1 MFKINSPLI
10 ALSALIAVG
19 VVTFDGLSAR
29 TSNTA
34 ATNIAARFPAPDQ
47 TFAAYTPDP
56 APRTVNIDRAA
67 AKTFVPNG
75 DCVHE
80 HWPYIADECLV
91 SDEGV
96 PVKPVRTIKIE
107 RPTKTPA
114 GKVMVASTANP
125 IR

>member
-10 ALSALIAVG
+10 ALSALIAIG

-29 TSNTA
+29 TSNDA
-34 ATNIAARFPAPDQ
+34 ATNVAERFPAPDQ
-47 TFAAYTPDP
+47 TFTAYAPATEIVNAGHAAT
-56 APRTVNIDRAA
+56 R
-67 AKTFVPNG
+67 TFVPSS

-107 RPTKTPA
+107 RRTKVPA
-114 GKVMVASTANP
+114 GKVMIASSADP

>member
-1 MFKINSPLI
+1 MFRINSPLI
-10 ALSALIAVG
+10 ALSALIAIG
-19 VVTFDGLSAR
+19 VVTLDGLNAR

-34 ATNIAARFPAPDQ
+34 ATNVAERFPAQDQ
-47 TFAAYTPDP
+47 TFAAYVP
-56 APRTVNIDRAA
+56 ATEIVNAGHAA
-67 AKTFVPNG
+67 TKTFVPSS

-96 PVKPVRTIKIE
+96 PVKPLRTIKIE
-107 RPTKTPA
+107 RPTKAPA
-114 GKVMVASTANP
+114 GKVMIASTANP

>member
-29 TSNTA
+29 TPNTA
-34 ATNIAARFPAPDQ
+34 ATNIAARFPAQDQ
-47 TFAAYTPDP
+47 TFAAYTPD
-56 APRTVNIDRAA
+56 ATVNADA

-107 RPTKTPA
+107 RPTKAPS
-114 GKVMVASTANP
+114 GKVMLASTANP